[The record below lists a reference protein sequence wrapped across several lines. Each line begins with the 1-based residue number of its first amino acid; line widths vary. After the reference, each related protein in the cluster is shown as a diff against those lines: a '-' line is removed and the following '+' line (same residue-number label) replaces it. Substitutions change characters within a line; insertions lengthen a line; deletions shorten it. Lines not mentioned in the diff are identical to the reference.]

1 MPMSSF
7 ANDAAWFLLKQSKD
21 DYDLTRLMSEEDQQA
36 AARHSASLSPEKQ
49 DAMRQI
55 SETFNAM
62 PDEAKGQLTA
72 SAHNLMRQYE
82 GRLGEVLPQEGH
94 ESGAVTKF
102 FPLVIGVV
110 FALDALNR
118 SQGAKASLVGNVFTD
133 IGNGVVSSSGGP
145 SDMFG
150 ETDYGDLIEY
160 ENQSSLVNP
169 LTGTQHKVV
178 DDPSMWQRTWMGA
191 ASAAGSFV
199 NPFAVLGA
207 GAKGASRGAG
217 RGIQAAGRGVG
228 RTQRAAGQGISRLG
242 ASGTQRAGAK
252 AASKGT
258 KRTTTLSRNQAAARE
273 AAQPGLRGIS
283 RLGAKAPK
291 SSRSNVTSNVT
302 RPNSPEALSAVGRLD
317 RYGRYVQGKGKGKI
331 DYANTTQAAKTA
343 ASKEANQLGNLAGG
357 SRGKVMGIPK
367 TQGLAYRGIQG
378 LGHSGM
384 PEAGAAFAM
393 MNLNNLFNPNDGG
406 GGGDNNMSGGTTGF
420 GTGFGGAGGG
430 INDISNVQGN
440 SLGEKQIWNPEG
452 YRGTSMGANLEQ
464 QHQGNLFGGFGIGKG
479 DTMFVNNKGNEIKKE
494 VIKLM
499 YKEKCPKCDKAS
511 CTCDDEKKAVCSS
524 CGKMQKMCGCEKKA
538 EKKPA
543 HGMVIVIGSKA
554 GPGPSKDGKREKLDS
569 EKKEK

>member
-1 MPMSSF
+1 MSSF

-133 IGNGVVSSSGGP
+133 IGNGATQ

-150 ETDYGDLIEY
+150 ESNYSDMIEY
-160 ENQSSLVNP
+160 EGGGIGQQASLVNP
-169 LTGTQHKVV
+169 LTGTQHAVV
-178 DDPSMWQRTWMGA
+178 DDPSLWQNAWMGA
-191 ASAAGSFV
+191 ASAAGAFV
-199 NPFAVLGA
+199 NPFAALGA
-207 GAKGASRGAG
+207 GAKGASRLGGKPVASAIRGAG
-217 RGIQAAGRGVG
+217 RTQQATG
-228 RTQRAAGQGISRLG
+228 
-242 ASGTQRAGAK
+242 
-252 AASKGT
+252 
-258 KRTTTLSRNQAAARE
+258 
-273 AAQPGLRGIS
+273 RGIS
-283 RLGAKAPK
+283 RLGARGTQRAGDKAVGELGDMGA
-291 SSRSNVTSNVT
+291 SFGASAS
-302 RPNSPEALSAVGRLD
+302 EASARAGAVGRLD
-317 RYGRYVQGKGKGKI
+317 RFGRKVTAGGTGKI
-331 DYANTTQAAKTA
+331 NAANATQASKVT
-343 ASKEANQLGNLAGG
+343 ASKTANQLDNLAGG
-357 SRGKVMGIPK
+357 SRGMYGTPYRAL
-367 TQGLAYRGIQG
+367 QGSMQAG
-378 LGHSGM
+378 LPGAIAG
-384 PEAGAAFAM
+384 AGAAWLQNQFG
-393 MNLNNLFNPNDGG
+393 DGG
-406 GGGDNNMSGGTTGF
+406 GGGGGDPNQMSGGTTGY
-420 GTGFGGAGGG
+420 GTGFGSAGGG
-430 INDISNVQGN
+430 VNDISNVQGN
-440 SLGEKQIWNPEG
+440 ALGDKQIWDPDAYSGNKQV
-452 YRGTSMGANLEQ
+452 Q
-464 QHQGNLFGGFGIGKG
+464 QFENQGEFGGFGIGKG
-479 DTMFVNNKGNEIKKE
+479 DTMFTNNKGNEIKKE

>member
-1 MPMSSF
+1 MSSF

-82 GRLGEVLPQEGH
+82 GRLGEVLPQDGH
-94 ESGAVTKF
+94 GSGAVTKF

-133 IGNGVVSSSGGP
+133 IGNGVVSASGGP

-150 ETDYGDLIEY
+150 ETDYGDIAEWDT
-160 ENQSSLVNP
+160 QSSLVNP
-169 LTGTQHKVV
+169 ITGTQHRVV

-199 NPFAVLGA
+199 NPFAALGA
-207 GAKGASRGAG
+207 AGKGVIRGGGKPAASAL
-217 RGIQAAGRGVG
+217 RGVG
-228 RTQRAAGQGISRLG
+228 RTQQAAGRGISRLG

-252 AASKGT
+252 ASQNAIANISDEALQVGYGVGNT
-258 KRTTTLSRNQAAARE
+258 GR
-273 AAQPGLRGIS
+273 AAQQ
-283 RLGAKAPK
+283 A
-291 SSRSNVTSNVT
+291 
-302 RPNSPEALSAVGRLD
+302 AVGRLD

-331 DYANTTQAAKTA
+331 DYANTTQAQKIA

-464 QHQGNLFGGFGIGKG
+464 QHQGNLFGGFGKG
-479 DTMFVNNKGNEIKKE
+479 DTMFTNNKGNEIKKE

>member
-1 MPMSSF
+1 MSSF

-82 GRLGEVLPQEGH
+82 GRLGEVLPQDGH
-94 ESGAVTKF
+94 GSGAVTKF

-133 IGNGVVSSSGGP
+133 IGNGVVSASGGP

-150 ETDYGDLIEY
+150 ETDYGDIAEWDT
-160 ENQSSLVNP
+160 QSSLVNP
-169 LTGTQHKVV
+169 ITGTQHRVV

-207 GAKGASRGAG
+207 GAKGTSRLGGRPVASAIRGAG
-217 RGIQAAGRGVG
+217 RTQQAAGR
-228 RTQRAAGQGISRLG
+228 GISRLG

-252 AASKGT
+252 ASQNAIANISDEALQVGYGVGNT
-258 KRTTTLSRNQAAARE
+258 GR
-273 AAQPGLRGIS
+273 AAQQ
-283 RLGAKAPK
+283 A
-291 SSRSNVTSNVT
+291 
-302 RPNSPEALSAVGRLD
+302 AVGRLD
-317 RYGRYVQGKGKGKI
+317 RYGRYTQGKGKGKI